1 MIILSEGENIERTTT
16 RIRRFYKEDTTS
28 VMHCHIFITSIS
40 VMNLQFIIKSR
51 DGFKWKHYFSL

>member
-28 VMHCHIFITSIS
+28 VMHSHIFITSIS